1 MTVPPVRS
9 RRIPAEYVRVLL
21 TLVLCLF
28 VATPVPA
35 QETEIVPGDN
45 LVVEGIPTIPA
56 SLAEAVG
63 RYTEFRRAAF
73 LSWHPTKRAML
84 IGTRFGETPQ
94 IHQVSALGGARRQLT
109 FFADAVSGAVYP
121 PKTGDWFVLSKD
133 SGGNESYQ
141 FYRYDLDTGAVTLLT
156 DGKSRN
162 SYAVWSNGGDRMAYS
177 STRRNGK
184 DVDLYVI
191 TPADPTSDRVLTRL
205 EGSGWRA
212 LDWSPDDRS
221 LLVLEFVSVN
231 ESSLWLF
238 DAATGEKTLLTPK
251 GGGEPVSYGG
261 GRFGRDGKGL
271 YVTTDREAEFHR
283 LASIDLSTKR
293 PTYLTDAIPWGVE
306 DFDLS
311 RNGKWLA
318 FVTNEDGVSVLRVLE
333 TATGQE
339 RAAPKFPIGVIT
351 GLQWHA
357 NGTDLG
363 FTVESV
369 RSPADAYSFN
379 VATGTMERWTHSE
392 TGGLPT
398 DQWPEP
404 ELVRWKSFDGRTLS
418 GFLYLPPK
426 RFGGKHPVA
435 LNVHGGP
442 EGQARPHFLAR
453 HNYWLNE
460 LGIALLYPN
469 IRGSTGYGKTF
480 LKLDNGARRED
491 AYKDIG
497 TLLDWIR
504 TRPELDADRV
514 MVWGASYGG
523 HVTLAVGTLY
533 GERVRC
539 LLDIVGISNL
549 VTFLENTEPYRRDLR
564 RAEYGD
570 ERDPEMRAF
579 LERIAPVNNAGKLK
593 KPLFVV
599 QGRNDPRVPLS
610 EAEQMVAIA
619 RKNGTPVWYLMAKDE
634 GHGFAKKKN
643 ADFLFYATSLFIH
656 TYLLK

>member
-1 MTVPPVRS
+1 MTLPPVRS
-9 RRIPAEYVRVLL
+9 RRIPAKNVRVPL
-21 TLVLCLF
+21 TLFLCLF
-28 VATPVPA
+28 VVTSVPA
-35 QETEIVPGDN
+35 QETEIAPGDN
-45 LVVEGIPTIPA
+45 LVVEGIPKVPA
-56 SLAEAVG
+56 PLAEAVG

-84 IGTRFGETPQ
+84 IRTRFGETPQ
-94 IHQVSALGGARRQLT
+94 VHEVPAPGGARMQLT
-109 FFADAVSGAVYP
+109 FFTDGVRGAAYP
-121 PKTGDWFVLSKD
+121 PKEGGWFVFSKD

-141 FYRYDLDTGAVTLLT
+141 FYRYDLETGAVTLLT

-162 SYAVWSNGGDRMAYS
+162 SAAVWSNGGDRVAYG

-191 TPADPTSDRVLTRL
+191 APTDPTSDRVLARQD
-205 EGSGWRA
+205 GSGWRV

-238 DAATGEKTLLTPK
+238 DATSGEKTLMTPK
-251 GGGEPVSYGG
+251 VGGEPVSYGG
-261 GRFGRDGKGL
+261 GRFSRDVKGL
-271 YVTTDREAEFHR
+271 YVTTDREGEFHR
-283 LASIDLSTKR
+283 LAYIDLLTKR
-293 PTYLTDAIPWGVE
+293 HTYLTDAIPWGVE
-306 DFDLS
+306 GLDLS
-311 RNGKWLA
+311 RDGKWLA
-318 FVTNEDGVSVLRVLE
+318 FVTNEDGVGVLHVRDM
-333 TATGQE
+333 TTGQE
-339 RAAPKFPIGVIT
+339 RAAPKFPIGIIT

-357 NGTDLG
+357 NGADLG

-379 VATGTMERWTHSE
+379 VATGQVERWTYSE

-398 DQWPEP
+398 DQWPEA

-426 RFGGKHPVA
+426 RFGGKRPVA

-480 LKLDNGARRED
+480 LKLDNGLRRED

-549 VTFLENTEPYRRDLR
+549 VTFLEHTEPYRRDLR

-570 ERDPEMRAF
+570 ERDPETRAF
-579 LERIAPVNNAGKLK
+579 LERIAPVRNAGKLK

-610 EAEQMVAIA
+610 EAEQMVSTA

-643 ADFLFYATSLFIH
+643 ADFLFYATILFIH

>member
-1 MTVPPVRS
+1 MRS
-9 RRIPAEYVRVLL
+9 RRIPAKYVRVLL

-28 VATPVPA
+28 VVTSVPA
-35 QETEIVPGDN
+35 QEAEIVPGDN
-45 LVVEGIPTIPA
+45 LVVEGIPKIPA

-73 LSWHPTKRAML
+73 LSWHPIKRAML
-84 IGTRFGETPQ
+84 IRTRFSETPQ
-94 IHQVSALGGARRQLT
+94 IHEVSAPGGDRRQLT
-109 FFADAVSGAVYP
+109 FFADAVHEAAYP
-121 PKTGDWFVLSKD
+121 PKEGGGFVFSRD
-133 SGGNESYQ
+133 SGGNESFQ
-141 FYRYDLDTGAVTLLT
+141 FYRYDLGTGAGTLLT

-184 DVDLYVI
+184 DVDLYTI
-191 TPADPTSDRVLTRL
+191 APADPTTDRALARL
-205 EGSGWRA
+205 EGSGWRV

-221 LLVLEFVSVN
+221 LLVLEFVSAN
-231 ESSLWLF
+231 ESSLWLV
-238 DAATGEKTLLTPK
+238 DAGTGEKTLITPK
-251 GGGEPVSYGG
+251 GGADPVSYGS
-261 GRFGRDGKGL
+261 GRFSRDGKGL
-271 YVTTDREAEFHR
+271 YVATDREGEFHR
-283 LASIDLSTKR
+283 LAYLNLATKK
-293 PTYLTDAIPWGVE
+293 PTYLTDTIPWGVE

-311 RNGKWLA
+311 RDGKWLA

-333 TATGQE
+333 AATGQE
-339 RAAPKFPIGVIT
+339 RAAPKFPIGVIS

-357 NGTDLG
+357 NGADLG

-379 VATGTMERWTHSE
+379 VATGRVERWTYSE

-404 ELVRWKSFDGRTLS
+404 ELIRWTSFDGRTLS

-426 RFGGKHPVA
+426 RFGGKRPVA

-453 HNYWLNE
+453 RNYWLNE
-460 LGIALLYPN
+460 LGVALLYPN

-480 LKLDNGARRED
+480 LKLDNGVRRED

-504 TRPELDADRV
+504 TRPELDTDRV

-539 LLDIVGISNL
+539 LLDLVGISNL
-549 VTFLENTEPYRRDLR
+549 VTFLENTESYRRDLR

-570 ERDPEMRAF
+570 ERDPETRAF

-610 EAEQMVAIA
+610 EAEQIVTTV
-619 RKNGTPVWYLMAKDE
+619 RKNGTAVWYLMAKDE
-634 GHGFAKKKN
+634 GHGFAKKRN
-643 ADFLFYATSLFIH
+643 ADFLFYASILFIQ
-656 TYLLK
+656 TYLIR